1 MTLNEC
7 FFLDI
12 FVLCHAVL
20 WQYSMTE
27 WSATYVCA
35 VINESWEIKI
45 TIKHM
50 NTQQGYLPTCFLSDS
65 NKQF

>member
-1 MTLNEC
+1 MTINEC
-7 FFLDI
+7 FLLDI
-12 FVLCHAVL
+12 FCFMSCSLVTVFYD
-20 WQYSMTE
+20 WMVS
-27 WSATYVCA
+27 YVCA